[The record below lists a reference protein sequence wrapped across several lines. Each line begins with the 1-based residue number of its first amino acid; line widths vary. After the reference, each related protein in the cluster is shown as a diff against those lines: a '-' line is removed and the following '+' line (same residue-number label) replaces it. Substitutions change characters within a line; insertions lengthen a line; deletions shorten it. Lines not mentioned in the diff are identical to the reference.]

1 VFDRIDAG
9 AQRVLDSFGADR
21 VRATRRPWR
30 WASEIADSSSSGSSW
45 AFPGTAPWSARR
57 GRDHFDAVAP
67 SNICSR
73 TALRAS
79 YGLSTIRPANQ
90 PCRPSC
96 RSRCPR
102 LACAGPECARGDRV
116 ANVHRDAAR
125 ATDVAHGRHAGL
137 QRLARVLHRVEHA
150 LVRRER
156 AHGVHRVGLAVIS
169 KCTCALTSPGVTHS
183 AARSNWPPSAALRI
197 SRIVAPSTTTSTFRR
212 GSSSDPS

>member
-1 VFDRIDAG
+1 MPARSAFLIPSVPIAC
-9 AQRVLDSFGADR
+9 A
-21 VRATRRPWR
+21 ATRRPWR

-45 AFPGTAPWSARR
+45 AFPGTAPLVSTPPVAITLMQS
-57 GRDHFDAVAP
+57 AP

-90 PCRPSC
+90 PCP
-96 RSRCPR
+96 PVMQIT
-102 LACAGPECARGDRV
+102 LP
-116 ANVHRDAAR
+116 AAR
-125 ATDVAHGRHAGL
+125 MRGPGMRPAAIASRTSIATLPVQPTSRTDVTPACS
-137 QRLARVLHRVEHA
+137 VLRAFSTAWSTRWFGVS
-150 LVRRER
+150 ER
-156 AHGVHRVGLAVIS
+156 TAFIVSVSPVIS